1 MIAVNALRTPDD
13 STLANL
19 EKSMRTFLIIGID
32 PDSTDFSGPNTP
44 PGMTAEKL
52 SAEVEESRRQFAD
65 QGDRADVCAVK
76 LDASAA
82 VRVSDHLARSK
93 YDCIMI
99 GGGLRQDASIEVL
112 ERIINAVHQHAPA
125 AAIAFLKMPKDGIA
139 AAARVL
145 SHDFAQAGLLNPSS
159 PVS

>member
-1 MIAVNALRTPDD
+1 M
-13 STLANL
+13 
-19 EKSMRTFLIIGID
+19 KTFLIIGID

-52 SAEVEESRRQFAD
+52 SAEVEEARRQFAD
-65 QGDRADVCAVK
+65 QGDRADLCAVK
-76 LDASAA
+76 LDTTAA
-82 VRVSDHLARSK
+82 ARVSEQLSGSR

-99 GGGLRQDASIEVL
+99 GGGLRQDESIEVL
-112 ERIINAVHQHAPA
+112 ERIINAVHQHAPT

-139 AAARVL
+139 AAAPVL
-145 SHDFAQAGLLNPSS
+145 SRDFAQAGLLSPSS

>member
-1 MIAVNALRTPDD
+1 M
-13 STLANL
+13 LANL
-19 EKSMRTFLIIGID
+19 EKSMRTFLIVGID

-44 PGMTAEKL
+44 PGMTAKKL
-52 SAEVEESRRQFAD
+52 SAEVEEALRQFAD
-65 QGDRADVCAVK
+65 QGDRADLCAVK
-76 LDASAA
+76 LDTTAA
-82 VRVSDHLARSK
+82 ARVSEQLSSSR

-99 GGGLRQDASIEVL
+99 GGGLRQDESIEVL
-112 ERIINAVHQHAPA
+112 ERIINAVHQHAPD

-145 SHDFAQAGLLNPSS
+145 SHDFAQAGLLSPSS